1 MYSIGYAG
9 YYGIALMTASYKV
22 LAISIL
28 AHAAQ
33 FAFLSIVEEP
43 HIEATYNPA
52 PPRRT
57 RHNSGRLPRK
67 TILRLAKLSSLSA
80 KRPTTPPSN
89 LPQRT
94 TL

>member
-22 LAISIL
+22 LAISII

-57 RHNSGRLPRK
+57 RHNSGEVAHEDRPK
-67 TILRLAKLSSLSA
+67 TGQSSSLLV
-80 KRPTTPPSN
+80 KLHTTPPSN